1 MAYRTPANTQ
11 PPLIKPSFR
20 AAIQWMADNDDTEWL
35 EDDEPILSV
44 TAALVADL
52 FGAEPKRVIR
62 SLRRALAKA
71 RDAQT
76 LSGETPND

>member
-1 MAYRTPANTQ
+1 MAYRTPSKTQ

-35 EDDEPILSV
+35 SDEEPTLSV

-52 FGAEPKRVIR
+52 FGAEHERVVK
-62 SLRRALAKA
+62 SLRRALEVRA
-71 RDAQT
+71 
-76 LSGETPND
+76 